1 MRRFALCVLAL
12 SLVLLTTGCED
23 DELSLTATQLRI
35 QALLDQLHVA
45 DQEVDAFKAANGGSL
60 PTGYTESG
68 SNPIVR
74 TYTNYPNANG
84 VLISG
89 TDSLTAPPPP
99 QNGSMDMEFSGGSVG
114 SLVRLRLNMT
124 IPASGPRVC
133 TLCKLDETDVTEE
146 AQGLF
151 DQ

>member
-1 MRRFALCVLAL
+1 MKFYRTCFLERTFQVSSACSSPLFVLK
-12 SLVLLTTGCED
+12 TPEY
-23 DELSLTATQLRI
+23 
-35 QALLDQLHVA
+35 
-45 DQEVDAFKAANGGSL
+45 L
-60 PTGYTESG
+60 PGYTESG